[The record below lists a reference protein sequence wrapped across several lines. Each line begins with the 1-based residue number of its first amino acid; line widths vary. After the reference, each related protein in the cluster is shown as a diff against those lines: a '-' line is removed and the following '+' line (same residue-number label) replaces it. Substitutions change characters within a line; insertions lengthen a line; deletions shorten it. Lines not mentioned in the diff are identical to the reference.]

1 MNGDSQASCVVAIL
15 PYQHDSIS
23 FGPIAVAAAVAAAVA
38 EAEATVESQS
48 RQKRRAS
55 PVQRKVHSK
64 ARQVNASNE
73 GRGVVVVVGMKRGR
87 RRKEGKKS
95 RLSGKE
101 KSCGS
106 KR

>member
-1 MNGDSQASCVVAIL
+1 M
-15 PYQHDSIS
+15 
-23 FGPIAVAAAVAAAVA
+23 AAAVAAAVA

-73 GRGVVVVVGMKRGR
+73 GRVVVVVVVVVVGMKRGR

-95 RLSGKE
+95 RL
-101 KSCGS
+101 
-106 KR
+106 KRKRKIVRLQTLKLSNASEPASIEDQCRKRG